1 VASAYRFY
9 VIGDD
14 YRILANEVETFA
26 ADADAIGHG
35 TSYLATVA
43 SATAVEIWER
53 ARLVHRIERS

>member
-1 VASAYRFY
+1 MTSAYRFY

-14 YRILANEVETFA
+14 YRILANEVGTFA

-43 SATAVEIWER
+43 AWTPAR
-53 ARLVHRIERS
+53 AAAPLGRGDD